1 MARDIKKLKPTGP
14 YTSGDF
20 AKYNPKKYIGTL
32 PIIYRSSYE
41 LIFMRQLEFNPLV
54 KSWNSENITIPYT
67 MEEIVKG
74 KKVTK
79 RRNYHMDFQVFM
91 HNDKKY
97 LCEVKPMAYVPLNE
111 AQIKNSP
118 EHRKNAHKW
127 RAAINWCKVNNHIF
141 KIITEKQ
148 LKLPLT

>member
-1 MARDIKKLKPTGP
+1 MSRDIKKLKPTGP
-14 YTSGDF
+14 YKSGDF
-20 AKYNPKKYIGTL
+20 AKYNPLKYSGKL

-41 LIFMRQLEFNPLV
+41 LIFMRQLEFNPNV
-54 KSWNSENITIPYT
+54 ESWDSENITIPYT
-67 MEEIVKG
+67 MKEIFKG
-74 KKVTK
+74 KIILK
-79 RRNYHMDFQVFM
+79 RRNYHMDFQVVM
-91 HNDKKY
+91 RNGLKY

-127 RAAINWCKVNNHIF
+127 KAAIAWCKMNGHIF

-148 LKLPLT
+148 LKIPLT